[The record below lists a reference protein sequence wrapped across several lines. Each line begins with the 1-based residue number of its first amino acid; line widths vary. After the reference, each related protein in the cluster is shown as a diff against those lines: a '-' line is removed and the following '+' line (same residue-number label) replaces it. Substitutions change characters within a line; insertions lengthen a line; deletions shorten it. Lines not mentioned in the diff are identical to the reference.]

1 MALSTSLHVP
11 IARRNVRV
19 SEWLAAIIVVLGI
32 VGMAFASP
40 PLVGPDE
47 AAHQATAS
55 YLTVHFLPPKA
66 ETEDYEPGIL
76 HLPVCMAFN
85 SAQDASCSIDRTQ
98 GSPGMTRIFN
108 YPPLYYWV
116 VGLGQKAAPGA
127 DTWLDVGGRVASLLL
142 NVAGLTLLALLV
154 RRRYRSW
161 GTYLLLVTTP
171 MAAFLWAVV
180 NPNGWE
186 VTTGLL
192 FAYFLSQVWWGP
204 PTASDHVAPRWFML
218 TALGVSS
225 FLFGWSRHEALVW
238 LVLLLV
244 SVVAMG
250 RSKAPRSHQGWIL
263 AIAMIGVIPGLAWQ
277 VTHPAQHVDHNPDRV
292 LSPTLLDHL
301 HWLNQIDAVLP
312 DRVRQM
318 VGVVGSLD
326 TPVPQWMVIVLI
338 AGWAAL
344 GGILY
349 ARKRIPA
356 IVLVMGFI
364 GTVVVPSVMEMLR
377 WNDWPYWYQ
386 GRITLSFTVPFLFV
400 FLLRYAHRG
409 RRAAVVL
416 SIVSGGV
423 LTFMVAETCARYAF
437 GIKDY
442 IPLRLS
448 DPAVG
453 VVPLM
458 GSLVAVSA
466 MLLLTFA
473 RVVLEFGP
481 RSRHSEA
488 SS

>member
-1 MALSTSLHVP
+1 MSVSTSSRVP
-11 IARRNVRV
+11 IVRRNVRV

-55 YLTVHFLPPKA
+55 YLTVHFLPPKS
-66 ETEDYEPGIL
+66 EIEDYEPGIL
-76 HLPVCMAFN
+76 HVPVCMAFD
-85 SAQDASCSIDRTQ
+85 STQDASCSESRFGQT
-98 GSPGMTRIFN
+98 PGKTRIFN

-142 NVAGLTLLALLV
+142 NVAGLTLLALLA

-192 FAYFLSQVWWGP
+192 FAFFVSQVWWGP
-204 PTASDHVAPRWFML
+204 PTASDQVAPRWFML

-225 FLFGWSRHEALVW
+225 FLFGWSRHEAVVW

-250 RSKAPRSHQGWIL
+250 RSKAPRSHQGWFL
-263 AIAMIGVIPGLAWQ
+263 VIAMIGVIPGLAWQ

-292 LSPTLLDHL
+292 LSPTLLDHV

-349 ARKRIPA
+349 ARKSIPA
-356 IVLVMGFI
+356 IVLVMGFL

-416 SIVSGGV
+416 SIVSGGL
-423 LTFMVAETCARYAF
+423 LTFMVVETFARYAF

-466 MLLLTFA
+466 MLLLTLA

-481 RSRHSEA
+481 RSRHSEV